1 MGQFFSTRRFAQ
13 FDTAAVEIMVP
24 TSKQVTLVSKLLDER
39 RVIILVGVVD
49 VDCNS
54 GVDR

>member
-1 MGQFFSTRRFAQ
+1 MGQFSSTRRFAQ

-24 TSKQVTLVSKLLDER
+24 TSKQVTLVSKLLDES
-39 RVIILVGVVD
+39 RVIIQVGVVD

-54 GVDR
+54 GVD